1 MSKRHQVYPLTDDQ
15 IAFCEDNHNLV
26 LSFLHKRGYSVD
38 EFYTV
43 VILDYVRA
51 CQIYLERKDLQE
63 KTPFPVVAHMN
74 MKRAI
79 SNHFVNENRKCR
91 KAEGKI
97 ISIEQLLY
105 SDDGDSSVREI
116 PSDEID
122 ILDGIV
128 RDEED
133 KNLMENIGVRLT
145 NRQSE
150 ILQAV
155 LEGYKEREIYKQL
168 NIGRK
173 TYKAEFEEIKNVILN
188 CMSA

>member
-1 MSKRHQVYPLTDDQ
+1 MSKRHHLYPLTDDQ
-15 IAFCEDNHNLV
+15 VRFCEDNHNLV
-26 LSFLHKRGYSVD
+26 FSFLHKRNYSVD

-43 VILDYVRA
+43 VILDYIRA

-105 SDDGDSSVREI
+105 SDVGDSSVREI
-116 PSDEID
+116 PVDGID
-122 ILDGIV
+122 VLDGIV

-133 KNLMENIGVRLT
+133 KKLMDNIRSLLT
-145 NRQSE
+145 IRQSE

-173 TYKAEFEEIKNVILN
+173 IYKSEFEEIKKTIIN